1 MTGAKHMPSSPLFVG
16 IDVAKATLDI
26 ALRPSEQLWQIIY
39 DDAQIEALVIQ
50 LSELSPTLIV
60 VEATGGL
67 ERILVAALVAANL
80 PVVVINPRLARD
92 FAKAIGRL
100 AKTDRIDAQVL
111 AHYGEAIRPSRRPL
125 PDADTQQL
133 RALVDRRRQLM
144 DMMSAEQSR
153 LNTSSARIRD
163 AIEYHLTWLR
173 QQVGR
178 LDEDLDGMLKA
189 SSLWREYD
197 AILQS
202 TPGVGPVLSRT
213 LISQLPELGDLNR
226 KEVAALVGVAPF
238 NRDSGTWRGRRTI
251 WGGRATVRAV
261 LYMSTLVATRYNP
274 VIREFYERLLVSGK
288 VKKVALIAC
297 MRKLLTIL
305 NAMIKHQQQWQ
316 PRVAKSM

>member
-1 MTGAKHMPSSPLFVG
+1 MTSSPLFVG
-16 IDVAKATLDI
+16 IDVAKAALDI
-26 ALRPSEQLWQIIY
+26 ALRPSDQLWQVIY
-39 DDAQIEALVIQ
+39 DDAHVEALVIQ
-50 LSELSPTLIV
+50 LSELSPSLIV

-67 ERILVAALVAANL
+67 ERTLVAALVAAGL

-92 FAKAIGRL
+92 FAKAMGRL
-100 AKTDRIDAQVL
+100 AKTDRLDAQVL
-111 AHYGEAIRPSRRPL
+111 AHYGEAIRPSCRPL

-133 RALVDRRRQLM
+133 RALVDRRRQLI

-153 LNTSSARIRD
+153 LNTSPARIRD
-163 AIEYHLTWLR
+163 SIEYHLTWLR
-173 QQVGR
+173 QQVAS
-178 LDEDLDGMLKA
+178 LDNDLDSMLKT
-189 SSLWREYD
+189 SPLWREYD

-226 KEVAALVGVAPF
+226 KEIAALVGVAPF

-274 VIREFYERLLVSGK
+274 VIREVYERLLAAGK

-305 NAMIKHQQQWQ
+305 NAMIKNQQRWQ
-316 PRVAKSM
+316 LRVAKSM